1 MQKTSR
7 NILYFLLLTL
17 LFISCNKQ
25 NREKISGERL
35 KIVCTTGMITDIV
48 QNVAGNNADV
58 YGLMGPGVD
67 PHLYKATPNDV
78 KALYEADIIFY
89 NGLHLEAKMAE
100 LFYKMSKTRTT
111 VAVTRDIPEN
121 ELLSPDNFSGMHD
134 PHVWF
139 DVLLWKYAVK
149 TVARTLTEVLPEK
162 KHIFNHNSSQYLK
175 RLDTLNNYILKRAKE
190 LPAKQRI
197 LITAHDAFGYFG
209 RRYGF
214 RVVGLQGI
222 STQSEAGT
230 GDVQNLVNLIV
241 KNRIRAIFVESSVP
255 MKNLKAVREAVEYK
269 GWRVEIGGE
278 LFSDA
283 MGDRGTFE
291 GTYIG
296 MITHNINTIV
306 DALSGKHYEQ

>member
-1 MQKTSR
+1 MQR
-7 NILYFLLLTL
+7 LARYILFLLFFL
-17 LFISCNKQ
+17 LMLASCNKPGGKKTTNQ
-25 NREKISGERL
+25 KL
-35 KIVCTTGMITDIV
+35 KIVCTIGMISDIV
-48 QNVAGNNADV
+48 KQVAGDAADV

-78 KALYEADIIFY
+78 KALFDADIIFY

-100 LFYKMSKTRTT
+100 LFYKMSNTRTT
-111 VAVTRDIPEN
+111 VAVTSGIPES
-121 ELLSPDNFSGMHD
+121 ELLSPSGFSGMHD

-139 DVLLWKYAVK
+139 DVILWKYAVK
-149 TVARTLTEVLPEK
+149 TVERTLSKKFPEK
-162 KHIFNHNSSQYLK
+162 SNYFKEKADAYLK
-175 RLDTLNNYILKRAKE
+175 ELDTLHNYVLKRANE
-190 LPAKQRI
+190 LEPKQRI

-230 GDVQNLVNLIV
+230 GDVQDLVNLIV
-241 KNRIRAIFVESSVP
+241 KNRIKAIFVESSVP
-255 MKNLKAVREAVEYK
+255 VKNIRAVREAVEYK
-269 GWRVEIGGE
+269 GWRVIVGGE

-283 MGDRGTFE
+283 MGDGGTFE

-306 DALSGKHYEQ
+306 DALSGSRNEQ